1 MDKIL
6 ISEKKVRFQDCD
18 PFNHLNNAKYLD
30 YFLNARED
38 QLLESYNFDI
48 FDIAINKS
56 LGWVIYSNQI
66 LYLNPVFTM
75 ETIVIETQLTTFT
88 YKSLTVEMRMLD
100 INRRKLKS
108 ILWTSFIHFDLKL
121 QKPINHQDEYL
132 QLFENVVLPIDQKTI
147 EERRNFLLRDLA
159 REQAKDAQILYPKD
173 EFYK

>member
-6 ISEKKVRFQDCD
+6 ISERKVRFQDCD

-38 QLLESYNFDI
+38 QLLESYNLDI

-75 ETIVIETQLTTFT
+75 ETIVIETQLTAFT
-88 YKSLTVEMRMLD
+88 SKSLNVEMRMLD
-100 INRRKLKS
+100 KERLKLKS

-121 QKPINHQDEYL
+121 QKPVNHQDEYL
-132 QLFENVVLPIDQKTI
+132 RLFENVVLPVDQKTI

-159 REQAKDAQILYPKD
+159 REQAKDI
-173 EFYK
+173 